1 MKSIS
6 GKNWEEIFVNK
17 RLIEKEKIDNNFNDI
32 QAKLII
38 SRNFSREEIYSVNNQ
53 INISNPF
60 MKNKD
65 FLLAYKLLKKIIN
78 KNEKVLIIGDYD
90 VDGCVSTSLMVNFLN
105 NFNLDVE
112 YYIPDRFI
120 DGYGANKDLIE
131 KLISKKRPQLIIL
144 LDCGTNSYEAIDFI
158 KKCNINSIIIDHH
171 NVKQPFPESDIF
183 INPKKNFKNDYMS
196 YLCSASLTFY
206 FIDFFIKQDNSKI
219 LFNKNLIFVLLAI
232 VADIMP
238 LRGLNRIVA
247 INVLN
252 KFKLSDNFVIQ
263 ELSKL
268 LKIKKKIDIDDL
280 AYLFAPIIN
289 SAGRMTNANQI
300 VELLTTKSKN
310 RVLHILKKLIILN
323 AKRKIVEKKYLD
335 EIDFDKLTNQNGVIF
350 VYKKNISEGLIGI
363 IASRIKEYFNK
374 PCVVLTNSDNLVK
387 GSARSTLDFNI
398 GEYIHIALKKNIL
411 IKGGGH
417 NLAAG
422 MSLHRKNINLFKD
435 FLDHIYKKDE
445 ANLNYNYISKIS
457 LHSINKDFIKRI
469 NQISPFGNKNSNPTF
484 LIENLK
490 IIKPTLLKD
499 RFISCYIKS
508 SNKLI
513 KAISFNY
520 IQSNISNELFNS
532 KKKMNLLVKIK
543 ENNWN
548 NKSSIQLQIIDI
560 IKSTNNT

>member
-6 GKNWEEIFVNK
+6 GKNWEEIVVNK
-17 RLIEKEKIDNNFNDI
+17 RLIEKAKIDNNFNDI

-38 SRNFSREEIYSVNNQ
+38 SRHFSREEIYSINNQ
-53 INISNPF
+53 IKISNPF

-78 KNEKVLIIGDYD
+78 KNEKILVIGDYD

-105 NFNLDVE
+105 DFKLDVE

-120 DGYGANKDLIE
+120 DGYGANKLLID
-131 KLISKKRPQLIIL
+131 KLISKNRPQLIIL
-144 LDCGTNSYEAIDFI
+144 LDCGTNSYEAIDYI
-158 KKCNINSIIIDHH
+158 RKCNIYSIIIDHH
-171 NVKQPFPESDIF
+171 NVQKPFPASDVF
-183 INPKKNFKNDYMS
+183 INPKKNFKNDYMA

-247 INVLN
+247 INVLK
-252 KFKLSDNFVIQ
+252 KFKLNDSFVIQ
-263 ELSKL
+263 ELSKFL
-268 LKIKKKIDIDDL
+268 RIKKKIDIDDL
-280 AYLFAPIIN
+280 AYLFAPVLN

-310 RVLHILKKLIILN
+310 RVLHLLKKLIILN
-323 AKRKIVEKKYLD
+323 AKRKIVEKEYLD
-335 EIDFDKLTNQNGVIF
+335 EIDFNELTKQNGVIF

-387 GSARSTLDFNI
+387 GSARSTSNFNI
-398 GEYIHIALKKNIL
+398 GEYIHEALKKNIL

-422 MSLHRKNINLFKD
+422 MSLFKKNIDIFKD
-435 FLDHIYKKDE
+435 FLDHIYIKNK
-445 ANLNYNYISKIS
+445 AILNYNYVSKIS
-457 LHSINKDFIKRI
+457 LNSINKNFIKNI
-469 NQISPFGNKNSNPTF
+469 NQISPFGNGNSNPIF

-490 IIKPTLLKD
+490 IIKPTLLND
-499 RFISCYIKS
+499 RFVSCYIKS

-513 KAISFNY
+513 KAISFNH